1 MFYVRKN
8 SQLISGIAFK
18 TKAKAVAAI
27 ISAVRA
33 EGGVTEFA
41 EYNGGKGA
49 WVCSPENQYDIRK
62 HNAL

>member
-33 EGGVTEFA
+33 EGGITEFA

-62 HNAL
+62 RNAL